1 MPLSSI
7 NLVCVDVAR
16 ENKDRKYLDHSFR
29 IPLYFFSFLK
39 TLLLPPSPAFLP
51 ESGFS
56 LSHFT
61 FTDENE
67 SPRFDLTAL

>member
-1 MPLSSI
+1 MLHVKI
-7 NLVCVDVAR
+7 KT
-16 ENKDRKYLDHSFR
+16 ENTWITVSEF
-29 IPLYFFSFLK
+29 PFTFSLFKK